1 MNDRKPS
8 QKKAWYIVLVS
19 ALMGCGISSAFPQ
32 FSMTVTDMAQRTGLN
47 EGFLLTGDTVKS
59 AAIVAG
65 MLCSGFMYKKLGAKR
80 NLALS
85 LVFTG
90 LPQFVLPFVSSPA
103 LFMLLKIMQGFAAL
117 VFPVFLLIIM
127 DVIAERHAGLATA
140 VFNGMFYSG
149 GGVGGTVAGFF
160 ISKYGWMSSY
170 FAIGAIQLIIGI
182 IWLLTVKDTTEKQPA
197 ETKPVSLDTQN
208 QASSLILLKTPIVW
222 LLIIGFISTT
232 FVIQAITVDMPLFS
246 AFLGY
251 NESETATINT
261 AVTIGL
267 LAACLVSGKI
277 SDIVALRML
286 NKAKARILVMAIGPV
301 IIILSSLMLILL
313 DLTSIGLFYAA
324 ALLFSFGGSWGM
336 GAFYAILP
344 ELFDEDQLP
353 IVTGLAGGA
362 GDMGMPAAPLL
373 VGVIFGARGMW
384 HLGWSV
390 CIIIAALS
398 LVACILLLGSKRVRT
413 V

>member
-182 IWLLTVKDTTEKQPA
+182 IWLLTVKDTTEKQPS

-344 ELFDEDQLP
+344 ELFDENQLP
-353 IVTGLAGGA
+353 IITGLAGGA

-390 CIIIAALS
+390 CIIIAVLS
-398 LVACILLLGSKRVRT
+398 LVACILLLGNKRVRT
-413 V
+413 A

>member
-1 MNDRKPS
+1 
-8 QKKAWYIVLVS
+8 
-19 ALMGCGISSAFPQ
+19 
-32 FSMTVTDMAQRTGLN
+32 
-47 EGFLLTGDTVKS
+47 
-59 AAIVAG
+59 
-65 MLCSGFMYKKLGAKR
+65 
-80 NLALS
+80 
-85 LVFTG
+85 
-90 LPQFVLPFVSSPA
+90 
-103 LFMLLKIMQGFAAL
+103 
-117 VFPVFLLIIM
+117 M
-127 DVIAERHAGLATA
+127 DVIAEHHAGLATA

-197 ETKPVSLDTQN
+197 ETNPVSLDTQN
-208 QASSLILLKTPIVW
+208 QASSLILLKTPVVW

-251 NESETATINT
+251 DDSETATINT

-277 SDIVALRML
+277 SDIVALRMS

-384 HLGWSV
+384 HLGWFV
-390 CIIIAALS
+390 CVIIAALS
-398 LVACILLLGSKRVRT
+398 LVACILLLGNKRVKA